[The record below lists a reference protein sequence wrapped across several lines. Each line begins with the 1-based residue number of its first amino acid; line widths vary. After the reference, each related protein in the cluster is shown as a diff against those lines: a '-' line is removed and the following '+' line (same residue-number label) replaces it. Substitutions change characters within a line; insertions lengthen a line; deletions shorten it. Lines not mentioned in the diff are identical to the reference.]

1 MLSGQDLITLFKSTE
16 FDLDTYVDFCK
27 LLEIYNDLVFS
38 FNQTFLYNS
47 SNNLIK
53 ELLCYFLANTDIEAL
68 LNIYPVYIKEH
79 IHLFL
84 AAKTIGIPLDYSKLT
99 ALYNQDIIQKNEFE
113 MNWFT
118 TLHCQ
123 LNFLTSE
130 INSYCIDV
138 TKVRTRKFSYDCIQ
152 SPNNNF
158 LTLEQYKEII
168 VKTELS
174 NNTIFSPILLDLLE
188 ELSYDT

>member
-1 MLSGQDLITLFKSTE
+1 MLSRQNLITLFKRTE
-16 FDLDTYVDFCK
+16 FDLDTYIDFCK

-38 FNQTFLYNS
+38 FNQTVLYNS

-53 ELLCYFLANTDIEAL
+53 ELLCYFFKNTDIEAL

-79 IHLFL
+79 THLFL
-84 AAKTIGIPLDYSKLT
+84 AAKTVGIPIDVSKLI

-113 MNWFT
+113 LNWFT

-123 LNFLTSE
+123 LNFLTNE
-130 INSYCIDV
+130 INSYRIDV
-138 TKVRTRKFSYDCIQ
+138 TKVRTRRFSYDCLRFL
-152 SPNNNF
+152 NNNF
-158 LTLEQYKEII
+158 LTLEQYREII
-168 VKTELS
+168 VKTELA